1 MKNNNSKYF
10 VVNDIKI
17 ASIMSALLNKK
28 FYRFTNDKGK
38 EIYTFERI
46 PNINHVYGNAKTIAE
61 NLQ

>member
-46 PNINHVYGNAKTIAE
+46 K
-61 NLQ
+61 

>member
-28 FYRFTNDKGK
+28 LYKRYNF
-38 EIYTFERI
+38 
-46 PNINHVYGNAKTIAE
+46 
-61 NLQ
+61 